1 MKSFRE
7 HIAEVAIEP
16 IKPVVPI
23 QPELPKKQQQP
34 KKEKEQETPTR
45 KPDEFIPTPSLPEF
59 KPYTGFI
66 QYMKEF
72 TDHEDYEGNTLFAI
86 GPDGKMLTKST
97 NPGQISE
104 HPDSFPGLNFGRPTT
119 WESTMG
125 MTDEYKERS
134 EPIAHGR
141 IDHKKRMIQIITRHG
156 GPAAYGDPR
165 ILSASGTAKKSRKDI
180 EEDSFNRLAVLK
192 YLEPYKHYSIYHSH
206 AESNPVLHTF
216 KEHERYLMSLVQD
229 TQ

>member
-1 MKSFRE
+1 MKSFKNYISE
-7 HIAEVAIEP
+7 GGIEP

-45 KPDEFIPTPSLPEF
+45 EPDQFIPTQHLPEF
-59 KPYTGFI
+59 QPYTGLK
-66 QYMKEF
+66 QYVREF

-97 NPGQISE
+97 NPEQIRE

-119 WESTMG
+119 WESTME
-125 MTDEYKERS
+125 MTDEYKERP

-156 GPAAYGDPR
+156 GPVAYGDSR
-165 ILSASGTAKKSRKDI
+165 ILSKTGTGRKSKRDVQ
-180 EEDSFNRLAVLK
+180 EDVDNRLAVLN
-192 YLEPYKHYSIYHSH
+192 YLKPYKHYSIYHSH
-206 AESNPVLHTF
+206 TEAYPVLHSF
-216 KEHERYLMSLVQD
+216 REHEKYLMSLL
-229 TQ
+229 